1 MNMFRPGR
9 KGALW
14 YIGCVLSLAFL
25 CVWEYFTIAMG
36 APWFFPLIGGVM
48 LCGEALELAGAL
60 LARRRAKG
68 AEEARDEA
76 EPLAR
81 ARALADGAMR
91 LMALLF
97 LLAWTCSTTYIALTT
112 QTSPLIWLFP
122 AAGLVML
129 AAFIATG
136 GALRGGGGEP
146 PRARS
151 LRAMMPGLLLAL
163 LGLMLAALCLT
174 LAVPAGAPW
183 AVCLVP
189 FAVAAVGVAAAI
201 VNARKASKNDTAD
214 GAPRTCPRCEATVP
228 AGESVCPRCGKRVRA
243 GKTRE
248 MDAGT

>member
-1 MNMFRPGR
+1 
-9 KGALW
+9 
-14 YIGCVLSLAFL
+14 
-25 CVWEYFTIAMG
+25 MG
-36 APWFFPLIGGVM
+36 APWFFPLFGGAL

-68 AEEARDEA
+68 VEGAQEAQDET

-81 ARALADGAMR
+81 QRALADSAMR

-97 LLAWTCSTTYIALTT
+97 LLVWTGLATYAALTAHI
-112 QTSPLIWLFP
+112 SPLVWLFP

-136 GALRGGGGEP
+136 GALRSGGGQP

-201 VNARKASKNDTAD
+201 VNARKASKNDAAD
-214 GAPRTCPRCEATVP
+214 ALPRTCPRCEATVP

-243 GKTRE
+243 GRTRE

>member
-1 MNMFRPGR
+1 
-9 KGALW
+9 
-14 YIGCVLSLAFL
+14 
-25 CVWEYFTIAMG
+25 
-36 APWFFPLIGGVM
+36 
-48 LCGEALELAGAL
+48 
-60 LARRRAKG
+60 
-68 AEEARDEA
+68 
-76 EPLAR
+76 
-81 ARALADGAMR
+81 MR
-91 LMALLF
+91 LVVLLC

-151 LRAMMPGLLLAL
+151 LRAMMPGLLLAF

-201 VNARKASKNDTAD
+201 VNARKASKNDAAD

-243 GKTRE
+243 GKWK
-248 MDAGT
+248 DKGASV